1 MTDVDDA
8 PPTLMF
14 LCGKMAAGKSTLS
27 RQLAEREGAVLIV
40 QDDLLAA
47 LFYGEIVD
55 VAAFVER
62 LARLRVVL
70 TPLVRALLSKGASV
84 VMDFAGNTRDQRAWF
99 KALVE
104 GTGARLELHY
114 VDASDALCKRQLKE
128 RSKDLPPG
136 TPWTSEA
143 EFDLITAYFQ
153 PPAPDEAFTIVHYPR
168 G

>member
-1 MTDVDDA
+1 MAT
-8 PPTLMF
+8 PKLIF

-27 RQLAEREGAVLIV
+27 KQLAEREGAALIV

-55 VAAFVER
+55 VPAFSDR

-70 TPLVRALLSKGASV
+70 TPLVRTFLAKGVSV
-84 VMDFAGNTRDQRAWF
+84 VMDFAGNTREQRAWF
-99 KALVE
+99 RQLAD
-104 GTGARLELHY
+104 GIDAALELHY
-114 VDASDALCKRQLKE
+114 VDASDALCKRQLAE

-136 TPWTSEA
+136 TPWTSAA

-153 PPAPDEAFTIVHYPR
+153 PPAPDEAFTIVRYAR

>member
-55 VAAFVER
+55 VPAFVER

-104 GTGARLELHY
+104 GTGAALELHY
-114 VDASDALCKRQLKE
+114 VDASDALCKRQLHE